1 MELSHWRL
9 PSYYA
14 WYVEA
19 ELIYSF
25 FEIDEN
31 HVGED
36 LEPVPT
42 AVNNYLTSV
51 PDLTGVAH
59 SRLRQLHFIY
69 FWLIPRLFF

>member
-1 MELSHWRL
+1 
-9 PSYYA
+9 
-14 WYVEA
+14 
-19 ELIYSF
+19 
-25 FEIDEN
+25 
-31 HVGED
+31 